1 MKILDSAQVGYF
13 QLLFSSLN
21 RRVSLTDL
29 SALWFAMCRGGGM
42 GGRVSSQQFMK
53 LGIDW
58 LFTSCVL
65 LGHFTS
71 LSPHFIICPKGIKL
85 RASSWHS
92 YEV

>member
-1 MKILDSAQVGYF
+1 
-13 QLLFSSLN
+13 
-21 RRVSLTDL
+21 
-29 SALWFAMCRGGGM
+29 M
-42 GGRVSSQQFMK
+42 GGRVSSQQFIK

-71 LSPHFIICPKGIKL
+71 LSPHFIICPKGIKI